1 MAETFEFGSLEAP
14 AHLIVETGT
23 PEERLRAI
31 AAETRRRAREEGYAE
46 GLAEARA
53 QTASAIDALA
63 AAEQG
68 IRSREE
74 EFLRAAERSAVE
86 LAIAIAEKIVGGT
99 VAARPEAVLDVVAGA
114 LLRTADNDFY
124 YAFAGYADSGAP
136 VKTLEMRDRAVV
148 DTTRD
153 HQDLIAADAS
163 HWMDAF
169 NANSG
174 DGLGFLAAWAADTCL
189 EGRASDAFA
198 TLDRLNSEGK
208 LVGGPG
214 HPSGGDYVAA
224 LRSFLTAYKYC

>member
-1 MAETFEFGSLEAP
+1 LAETFEFGSLEAP

-99 VAARPEAVLDVVAGA
+99 VAARPEAVLDDVGGA
-114 LLRTADNDFY
+114 LLRTASRHRLAIEVNPDDLELV
-124 YAFAGYADSGAP
+124 ADSA
-136 VKTLEMRDRAVV
+136 ER
-148 DTTRD
+148 
-153 HQDLIAADAS
+153 
-163 HWMDAF
+163 
-169 NANSG
+169 
-174 DGLGFLAAWAADTCL
+174 LAAKLGGVQRLDVVAERRIERGGCIVRTEEGEIDARIGSQLERVAELLAEAGRRRDDAAPDL
-189 EGRASDAFA
+189 RAA
-198 TLDRLNSEGK
+198 
-208 LVGGPG
+208 
-214 HPSGGDYVAA
+214 
-224 LRSFLTAYKYC
+224 

>member
-1 MAETFEFGSLEAP
+1 LAETFEFGSLEAP

-31 AAETRRRAREEGYAE
+31 AAETRRRAREEGYSE

-74 EFLRAAERSAVE
+74 KFLRAAERSAVE

-114 LLRTADNDFY
+114 LLRTASRHRLAIEVNPDD
-124 YAFAGYADSGAP
+124 
-136 VKTLEMRDRAVV
+136 LELVAES
-148 DTTRD
+148 
-153 HQDLIAADAS
+153 AE
-163 HWMDAF
+163 
-169 NANSG
+169 G
-174 DGLGFLAAWAADTCL
+174 LAAKLGGVQRLDVVAERRIERGGCIVRTEEGEIDARIGSQLERVAELLAEAGRRRDDAAPDL
-189 EGRASDAFA
+189 RAA
-198 TLDRLNSEGK
+198 
-208 LVGGPG
+208 
-214 HPSGGDYVAA
+214 
-224 LRSFLTAYKYC
+224 

>member
-1 MAETFEFGSLEAP
+1 MPRTSSLAETFEFGSLEAP

-31 AAETRRRAREEGYAE
+31 AAETRRRAREEGYSE

-99 VAARPEAVLDVVAGA
+99 VAARPEAVLDVVGGA
-114 LLRTADNDFY
+114 LLRTASRHRLAIEVNPDD
-124 YAFAGYADSGAP
+124 
-136 VKTLEMRDRAVV
+136 LELVAES
-148 DTTRD
+148 
-153 HQDLIAADAS
+153 AE
-163 HWMDAF
+163 
-169 NANSG
+169 G
-174 DGLGFLAAWAADTCL
+174 LAAKLGGVQRLDVVAERRIERGGCIVRTEEGEIDARIGSQLERVAELLAEAGRRRDDAAPDL
-189 EGRASDAFA
+189 RAA
-198 TLDRLNSEGK
+198 
-208 LVGGPG
+208 
-214 HPSGGDYVAA
+214 
-224 LRSFLTAYKYC
+224 